1 MEQFDLSNGIKKYLK
16 ESQFVIPVMSLSIVV
31 TFICF
36 AVVILFWILTMDLTT
51 PLILLCIFAII
62 SVVLYLRYKK
72 NSRHYYFF
80 GYVDAFP
87 DMDAPLNVLAME
99 NYYDRL
105 VLRAMDYGFSEI
117 ETVFEKTRQI
127 YHLDLR
133 AKAPNGNLV
142 SVSFET
148 QSFCFYDLTRGVS
161 KTQEY
166 KEFLTKDKDVING
179 CFEQICLLT
188 NTQIEMDD

>member
-1 MEQFDLSNGIKKYLK
+1 
-16 ESQFVIPVMSLSIVV
+16 MSLSIVA
-31 TFICF
+31 TFVCF

-51 PLILLCIFAII
+51 PLILLGIFAII

-87 DMDAPLNVLAME
+87 DMDAPLNLLAME

-105 VLRAMDYGFSEI
+105 VVSALEYGFSEV
-117 ETVFEKTRQI
+117 ETVFEKTRQV
-127 YHLDLR
+127 YHLDFR
-133 AKAPNGNLV
+133 AKAPNGNMV

-148 QSFCFYDLTRGVS
+148 QSVHFYDLTRGVS

-166 KEFLTKDKDVING
+166 KEFLTKDKEVIY
-179 CFEQICLLT
+179 CCLEQICTLT
-188 NTQIEMDD
+188 NADIEMED

>member
-16 ESQFVIPVMSLSIVV
+16 ESQFVIPFMSLSIVA
-31 TFICF
+31 TFVCF

-51 PLILLCIFAII
+51 PLILLGIFAII

-87 DMDAPLNVLAME
+87 DMDAPLNLLAME

-105 VLRAMDYGFSEI
+105 VVRALEYGFSEV
-117 ETVFEKTRQI
+117 ETVFEKTRQV
-127 YHLDLR
+127 YHLDFR
-133 AKAPNGNLV
+133 AKAPNGNMV

-148 QSFCFYDLTRGVS
+148 QSMCFYDLSRGVS

-166 KEFLTKDKDVING
+166 GEFLAKGQQVIEG

-188 NTQIEMDD
+188 NTQIDMEE

>member
-1 MEQFDLSNGIKKYLK
+1 MEQFDLTNGIKKYLK
-16 ESQFVIPVMSLSIVV
+16 ESQFVIPFMSLAIVI

-51 PLILLCIFAII
+51 PLILLCVFAVI
-62 SVVLYLRYKK
+62 SVALYLRYKK

-99 NYYDRL
+99 NYYGRL
-105 VLRAMDYGFSEI
+105 VDYAMDYGFSEI

-127 YHLDLR
+127 YHLDFR
-133 AKAPNGNLV
+133 AKAPNGNIV

-148 QSFCFYDLTRGVS
+148 NGMRFYDLSRGVS
-161 KTQEY
+161 KSQEY
-166 KEFLTKDKDVING
+166 SEFLTKEQQVIKG
-179 CFEQICLLT
+179 CFEQVCLLS
-188 NTQIEMDD
+188 NTQIEMED